1 VNLMTDSEDWPDATP
16 ERANREQLR
25 DKRTGRSAARARIE
39 HQQSW
44 VDQQVRV
51 AMARGDFDN
60 LPGAGKPIE
69 GLGTQHDP
77 DWWVKKLIEREQITG
92 VLPPALALRKEDAE
106 LEATLDREASATV
119 VRDLLEDFNRRV
131 VEARRQLQ
139 GGPPVI
145 TRTRDV
151 EAEIEAWRARRTP
164 RR

>member
-1 VNLMTDSEDWPDATP
+1 MTDSEDWPQGTP
-16 ERANREQLR
+16 GRADRTSRR
-25 DKRTGRSAARARIE
+25 DKRTGRSAAQARIE
-39 HQQSW
+39 NQQSW
-44 VDQQVRV
+44 VDQQLRV

-69 GLGTQHDP
+69 GLGSQHDP

-106 LEATLDREASATV
+106 LDATLDKESAERMVRE
-119 VRDLLEDFNRRV
+119 LLEDFNRRV

-145 TRTRDV
+145 TKTRDV
-151 EAEIEAWRARRTP
+151 EAEVEAWRARRTT

>member
-1 VNLMTDSEDWPDATP
+1 MSESEDWPEATP
-16 ERANREQLR
+16 EHADRTSRR
-25 DKRTGRSAARARIE
+25 DKRTGRSAAQARIE
-39 HQQSW
+39 NQQAW
-44 VDQQVRV
+44 VDQQLRV

-69 GLGTQHDP
+69 GLGSQHDP

-92 VLPPALALRKEDAE
+92 VLPPALGLRKEDAE

-145 TRTRDV
+145 TKTRDV
-151 EAEIEAWRARRTP
+151 EAEIEAWRARRTTK
-164 RR
+164 

>member
-1 VNLMTDSEDWPDATP
+1 MTMSQSEDWPRGRP
-16 ERANREQLR
+16 EGPDREKAI

-39 HQQSW
+39 HQASW

-51 AMARGDFDN
+51 AMAKGEFDN
-60 LPGAGKPIE
+60 LPGVGKPIRD
-69 GLGTQHDP
+69 LGGTHDP

-106 LEATLDREASATV
+106 LDAVLDRESAERV
-119 VRDLLEDFNRRV
+119 VRDLVEDFNRRI

-151 EAEIEAWRARRTP
+151 DAEVAAWRQRRFP
-164 RR
+164 RG

>member
-1 VNLMTDSEDWPDATP
+1 VNLMTDGEDWPEATP
-16 ERANREQLR
+16 ERVDREQLR

-39 HQQSW
+39 NQQAW
-44 VDQQVRV
+44 VDQQLRV

-106 LEATLDREASATV
+106 LDATLDRESAERV
-119 VRDLLEDFNRRV
+119 VRELLEDFNKRI

-145 TRTRDV
+145 TKTSDV
-151 EAEIEAWRARRTP
+151 DAEVAAWRARRTT

>member
-1 VNLMTDSEDWPDATP
+1 MSENEDWPQGTP
-16 ERANREQLR
+16 ERADRTPRR
-25 DKRTGRSAARARIE
+25 DERTGRSAAQARVE

-44 VDQQVRV
+44 VDQQLRV

-69 GLGTQHDP
+69 GLGGQHDP

-106 LEATLDREASATV
+106 LDATLDRESAERV
-119 VRDLLEDFNRRV
+119 VRELLEDFNRRV

-151 EAEIEAWRARRTP
+151 DAEVEAWRARRTT